1 MAKRLKSG
9 GNNSENNAGGSNEGG
24 GCFVRFF
31 EANFQRAEAKWEA
44 IECEASALTTE
55 LTAPETKLL

>member
-1 MAKRLKSG
+1 MIAKITLAEATR
-9 GNNSENNAGGSNEGG
+9 GG
-24 GCFVRFF
+24 GCFARFF

-55 LTAPETKLL
+55 LTAPETKLLLPVNLCL

>member
-1 MAKRLKSG
+1 MGMIAKITL
-9 GNNSENNAGGSNEGG
+9 A
-24 GCFVRFF
+24 
-31 EANFQRAEAKWEA
+31 EAMRGAVASPVFSKLNFWVAEAKREA

>member
-1 MAKRLKSG
+1 MSR

-24 GCFVRFF
+24 GCFARFF
-31 EANFQRAEAKWEA
+31 EANFRVAEAKGEA
-44 IECEASALTTE
+44 FECEASALTTE